1 MLKSLK
7 FGGVS
12 RVKNP
17 RRSRYIKTS
26 PEASGELALD
36 SCPCQ
41 AAGTMNSY
49 LLAVS
54 GVTHAFCAC
63 NQSEFD
69 VVTMVVVVVKNFH
82 YCARPHHHT
91 KQRILDAKTTRLL
104 TT

>member
-26 PEASGELALD
+26 PDASGELALD
-36 SCPCQ
+36 SCLCQ

-54 GVTHAFCAC
+54 GVTYTFCAC

-69 VVTMVVVVVKNFH
+69 VGMMVVIVMKKISLL
-82 YCARPHHHT
+82 RGSL
-91 KQRILDAKTTRLL
+91 ITTSK
-104 TT
+104 